1 MTQHTDSTNPL
12 DLVADDSEPAD
23 ADADPDLGRRMGKD
37 AQRVWRGELSE
48 QEFYE
53 KYHEDV
59 VDEFGADDRPVGE
72 NR

>member
-1 MTQHTDSTNPL
+1 MTNPSDTTNPL
-12 DLVADDSEPAD
+12 DLVADASGPQDVD
-23 ADADPDLGRRMGKD
+23 DDLGRQMGKD

-53 KYHEDV
+53 KYHEAV
-59 VDEFGADDRPVGE
+59 LAEFGVDDRPVGE